1 MKALGRTGAP
11 RFALEKGYGDFGA
24 PAAAVFALC
33 FASFFA
39 RLAIPVKSF
48 FALFFLRLV
57 SSILE

>member
-1 MKALGRTGAP
+1 
-11 RFALEKGYGDFGA
+11 LEKGYGDFGA
-24 PAAAVFALC
+24 PAAAVFVLC